1 MKRSRRII
9 FNGLTVLSL
18 LMCVVTVVLWVRSY
32 RVVDIVRIG
41 EVRAYKLA
49 SGDGGIFIERLRMF
63 RRTGYWTSNLNP
75 VTGHLSIY
83 NESSE
88 NYTNFLKLQRKLSG
102 AALHQA
108 TYEKYPWVSR
118 LVFQTKAWTNL
129 QSTLWPCVM
138 GVRDCVTS
146 TLDYGTNACEEH
158 WAMGHAIW
166 LPYWFL
172 WIITAASPTIWWL
185 RKPARDQPGLCE
197 TCGYDLRATPNRCP
211 ECGIIPSEG

>member
-18 LMCVVTVVLWVRSY
+18 LTCAVVVVLWVRSY

-41 EVRAYKLA
+41 EVRSYKLA
-49 SGDGGIFIERLRMF
+49 SGDGGIFIEWLRMF

-75 VTGHLSIY
+75 ATGHLSIY

-108 TYEKYPWVSR
+108 SLSSDQRPPLSGYEPIGFPRGNTTPKVGFPS
-118 LVFQTKAWTNL
+118 LVRSFKNRDIIMDSTQSFANLLFPCHSPYKIPQENGNALSVQT
-129 QSTLWPCVM
+129 QCRSSP
-138 GVRDCVTS
+138 
-146 TLDYGTNACEEH
+146 
-158 WAMGHAIW
+158 
-166 LPYWFL
+166 
-172 WIITAASPTIWWL
+172 AS
-185 RKPARDQPGLCE
+185 
-197 TCGYDLRATPNRCP
+197 
-211 ECGIIPSEG
+211 